1 MNPFV
6 VVATKGRSKQTYIL
20 LDFLARQSSRPVH
33 IAVVGSEAKDI
44 EGLDAHPSVASGLT
58 SLRLASAGATIQRN
72 AGLDALQPHVAQFP
86 ASDWFVAF
94 FDDDFRPAD
103 DWLANAASAFARHSD
118 VVGINGLV
126 LADGVTSEFGIS
138 EEDAVRYISGE
149 KASDKLRTTPP
160 EARPLTGLYGCNM
173 AYRGIA
179 AEALRFDEQLP
190 MYAWQEDIDFSSRS
204 RQFGRLVLLSACRG
218 VHLGVSSGRTSGV
231 RFGYSQI
238 ANPIFLM
245 KKGTMSKSMGFKLMS
260 KNILSNLIKTA
271 LKVRIKDFPGRLRGN
286 LRAGLDLLSGKLHPM
301 RAVDL

>member
-1 MNPFV
+1 MTPFV
-6 VVATKGRSKQTYIL
+6 VVATKGRSKQTYTL
-20 LDFLARQSSRPVH
+20 LDFLTRQSSPPAH

-44 EGLDAHPSVASGLT
+44 EGLAAHPSVASGLT
-58 SLRLASAGATIQRN
+58 SIRLASAGATIQRN
-72 AGLDALQPHVAQFP
+72 AGLDALQSKVTHLPVN
-86 ASDWFVAF
+86 DWFVAF

-103 DWLANAASAFARHSD
+103 DWLENASSVFSKQAD

-126 LADGVTSEFGIS
+126 LADGVSSEFGIS
-138 EEDAVRYISGE
+138 EEDAARYISGE
-149 KASDKLRTTPP
+149 KPSDKDRVPQP
-160 EARPLTGLYGCNM
+160 EAKPLTGLYGCNM

-179 AEALRFDEQLP
+179 AQTLRFDEQLP

-245 KKGTMSKSMGFKLMS
+245 KKGTMSKTMGFKLMS

-271 LKVRIKDFPGRLRGN
+271 LRVRIKDFPGRLRGN
-286 LRAGLDLLSGKLHPM
+286 LRASLDLLSGKLHPM